1 MTELIV
7 PRRFCGPPDS
17 GNGGWTAG
25 ALATT
30 LACEPGDHTDGWPAI
45 EVSLRQP
52 PPLDAPMDVVVD
64 GDTSTASFGGAVIA
78 TARCA
83 PDVVLTDVEAVPP
96 AVARSAEAAYAGHTF
111 HPFPTCF
118 SCGTGRTE
126 GDGLRIF
133 PGLVDGPDHAPDHGT
148 HHGPA
153 TARVA
158 ATWTP
163 HRSVSED
170 WHTYVD
176 DDPRAS
182 VASTWAA
189 LDCVGGWAGD
199 LTERL
204 MVLGRMTARID
215 TLPVIGEEH
224 VVVGAKRGQDGRKT
238 FTASTLHDA
247 DGRVVAS
254 AQHVWIAVDPALFG
268 GHRPSDR
275 HSPSD

>member
-1 MTELIV
+1 VRGVTALIV

-30 LACEPGDHTDGWPAI
+30 LACEPSDHTDGWPAI

-52 PPLDAPMDVVVD
+52 PPLDAPMGFVVED
-64 GDTSTASFGGAVIA
+64 ETSTASFGGAVIA
-78 TARCA
+78 SARCA
-83 PDVVLTDVEAVPP
+83 PEVVLTDVEAVAPD
-96 AVARSAEAAYAGHTF
+96 VARAAEAAYAGHSF

-118 SCGTGRTE
+118 SCGTGREE

-133 PGLVDGPDHAPDHGT
+133 PGLVDASHERAAGT
-148 HHGPA
+148 TGDPHEGS
-153 TARVA
+153 RVA

-163 HRSVSED
+163 HRSVGED
-170 WHTYVD
+170 WHTYAD
-176 DDPRAS
+176 DDARAS
-182 VASTWAA
+182 VAATWAA

-204 MVLGRMTARID
+204 MVLGRMTARLD

-224 VVVGAKRGQDGRKT
+224 VVVGEKRGQDGRKT

-254 AQHVWIAVDPALFG
+254 AQHVWIAVDPAAFG
-268 GHRPSDR
+268 GRRPSD
-275 HSPSD
+275 

>member
-30 LACEPGDHTDGWPAI
+30 LSCEPDDHVAGWPAI

-52 PPLDAPMDVVVD
+52 PPLDAALDVVVED
-64 GDTSTASFGGAVIA
+64 DVTATATFGGAVIA

-83 PDVVLTDVEAVPP
+83 SDVALVEVDAVEP
-96 AVARSAEAAYAGHTF
+96 AAARAAEAAYAGHAF

-118 SCGTGRTE
+118 ACGTGREE

-133 PGLVDGPDHAPDHGT
+133 PGRVGDGTGGRDD
-148 HHGPA
+148 
-153 TARVA
+153 RVA

-163 HRSVSED
+163 HRSVGED
-170 WHTYVD
+170 VRTDVD
-176 DDPRAS
+176 DEPRAS
-182 VASTWAA
+182 VAATWAA

-204 MVLGRMTARID
+204 MVLGRMTTRID
-215 TLPVIGEEH
+215 ALPVIGEEH
-224 VVVGAKRGQDGRKT
+224 VVVGAGRRREGRKT
-238 FTASTLHDA
+238 FTAATLYDA
-247 DGRVVAS
+247 DRRVVAT
-254 AQHVWIAVDPALFG
+254 AEHIWIAVDPALFG
-268 GHRPSDR
+268 GHRPSD
-275 HSPSD
+275 

>member
-1 MTELIV
+1 MRRVTELIV

-30 LACEPGDHTDGWPAI
+30 LACEPGDHVDRWPPI

-52 PPLDAPMDVVVD
+52 PPLDAAMDVVA
-64 GDTSTASFGGAVIA
+64 GDDETSTASFGGAVIA

-83 PDVVLTDVEAVPP
+83 PDAALTPVEAVGPDE
-96 AVARSAEAAYAGHTF
+96 ARAAGSAYPGHAF

-118 SCGTGRTE
+118 ACGTGREE

-133 PGLVDGPDHAPDHGT
+133 PGHVAAGHEDQ
-148 HHGPA
+148 
-153 TARVA
+153 RVA
-158 ATWTP
+158 TTWTP
-163 HRSVSED
+163 HASVSED
-170 WHTYVD
+170 FHTYAD
-176 DDPRAS
+176 QAPRAS
-182 VASTWAA
+182 VAATWAA
-189 LDCVGGWAGD
+189 LDCIGGWAGD

-224 VVVGAKRGQDGRKT
+224 VVVGAKRGQEGRKT
-238 FTASTLHDA
+238 FTASTLHDS
-247 DGRVVAS
+247 DGRVVAT
-254 AQHVWIAVDPALFG
+254 AEHIWIAVDPALFG
-268 GHRPSDR
+268 GRRPSD
-275 HSPSD
+275 